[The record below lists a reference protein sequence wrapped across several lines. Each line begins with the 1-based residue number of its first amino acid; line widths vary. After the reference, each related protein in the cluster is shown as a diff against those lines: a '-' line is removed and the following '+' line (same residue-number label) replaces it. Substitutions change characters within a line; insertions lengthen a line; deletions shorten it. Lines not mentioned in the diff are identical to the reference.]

1 MSPRASPRPRCPRCN
16 LPAHLCLCAEIPR
29 VYTRT
34 RVLLLQHVVELGK
47 KSNTG
52 LLASLALT
60 HCQRLVYG
68 ARTEPLDTALLTEPG
83 TWLLFPDGTPAPPE
97 APAPRQLVVLDG
109 SWSQARR
116 MTQRLPELR
125 RLPRLVLPPPEPG
138 TLQLREPTHPSGM
151 STLDAI
157 ARAVALLEGAQTAAP
172 LERLA
177 ALRVQRI
184 AECGTLM
191 LYSGGG

>member
-1 MSPRASPRPRCPRCN
+1 MSPRVSRRPRCPRCN
-16 LPAHLCLCAEIPR
+16 LPLQLCLCAEIPR
-29 VYTRT
+29 VETRT
-34 RVLLLQHVVELGK
+34 RFLLLQHLMEVGK

-52 LLASLALT
+52 GMAVRALANARQLI
-60 HCQRLVYG
+60 YG
-68 ARTEPLDTALLTEPG
+68 AQVDSLDIALLSEPG
-83 TWLLFPDGTPAPPE
+83 TWLLYPDGPPAPPD
-97 APAPRQLVVLDG
+97 APAPRQLVVLDA

-116 MTQRLPELR
+116 MTQRMAVLR
-125 RLPRLVLPPPEPG
+125 TLPRLVLPPPEPAM
-138 TLQLREPTHPSGM
+138 LRLRESPHPSGM

-157 ARAVALLEGAQTAAP
+157 ARAVAVLEGPEVAAP

-191 LYSGGG
+191 

>member
-1 MSPRASPRPRCPRCN
+1 MSHRAALRPRCHRCF
-16 LPAHLCLCAEIPR
+16 LAQHLCLCAEIPR
-29 VYTRT
+29 VETRT
-34 RVLLLQHVVELGK
+34 RFVLVQHVMELGK

-52 LLASLALT
+52 RVAALALAN
-60 HCQRLVYG
+60 
-68 ARTEPLDTALLTEPG
+68 ARLLTHGSPAEPFDSGPLSEPG
-83 TWLLFPDGTPAPPE
+83 TWLLFPDGPTAPPD

-116 MTQRLPELR
+116 MTQRLAALR
-125 RLPRLVLPPPEPG
+125 ALPRLVLPPPAPG
-138 TLQLREPTHPSGM
+138 LLRLREPSHPSGM

-157 ARAVALLEGAQTAAP
+157 ARAVAMLEGPEAAAP

-184 AECGTLM
+184 ADCGTL
-191 LYSGGG
+191 S

>member
-1 MSPRASPRPRCPRCN
+1 MSVPVFRRPRCDRCN
-16 LPAHLCLCAEIPR
+16 LSQHLCLCAEIPR
-29 VYTRT
+29 VETRT
-34 RVLLLQHVVELGK
+34 RIVLLQHVVETWK

-52 LLASLALT
+52 RVAALALSNAKLLT
-60 HCQRLVYG
+60 YG
-68 ARTEPLDTALLTEPG
+68 APDESFDTAVLSEPG
-83 TWLLFPDGTPAPPE
+83 TWMLFPDGPPAPPD

-116 MTQRLPELR
+116 MSQRIPVLR
-125 RLPRLVLPPPEPG
+125 TLPRLVLPAPESG
-138 TLQLREPTHPSGM
+138 MLMLREPTHPSGM

-157 ARAVALLEGAQTAAP
+157 ARAVAMLEGPEAAAE

-184 AECGTLM
+184 AECGTLN
-191 LYSGGG
+191 